1 MSKLKSAVKKVVGT
15 LNEPQASEKVKSN
28 KLTKDFTADV
38 PKQRY
43 SLRKR
48 NSQEVKTP
56 IKRTKI
62 GKARSV
68 KSVVEKVNE
77 KSKVNKATMKKSD
90 VTGVTLSE
98 TTVSYKDVPSTSTVE
113 SNNSSTSDDTATMN
127 RL

>member
-1 MSKLKSAVKKVVGT
+1 MSKLKSRNAVKKVVGT

-48 NSQEVKTP
+48 NSQENKTP
-56 IKRTKI
+56 IKQTKI

-77 KSKVNKATMKKSD
+77 KSKVNKAMIPQQKLMVLKTKK
-90 VTGVTLSE
+90 VFQRRRKCE
-98 TTVSYKDVPSTSTVE
+98 
-113 SNNSSTSDDTATMN
+113 